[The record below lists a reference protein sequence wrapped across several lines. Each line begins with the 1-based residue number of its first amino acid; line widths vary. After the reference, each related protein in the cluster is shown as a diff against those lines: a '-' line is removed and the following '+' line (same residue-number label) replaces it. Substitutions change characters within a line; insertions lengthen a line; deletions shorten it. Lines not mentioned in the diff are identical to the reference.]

1 MATFG
6 RVEEYDSKEPWSSYT
21 ERLDAFFNANG
32 IEEDEKKKWIFLSTV
47 GTSTP
52 PECKHI
58 NTKCYKCDKVGHL
71 ASCCLSSADKGKQQ
85 RGSQVNTVQST
96 DKPPEYYLHSLQTQ
110 SPLKPITMTFIVN
123 GVPLEMELDSGS
135 PVSIISKDTYLQ
147 HQGSLPVLSQTDI
160 KLNCIR
166 GTIPVQGTLSVDVRM
181 GKTASQ
187 QTLLVVAC
195 KSPSLCGRDWLT
207 TFDLLPRQVNATQM
221 DCATEEKGEEMR
233 PKRSQTEFKEHAE
246 KKQKGPRFKKG
257 DKVAVRNFGRGPKWW
272 LGEVEE
278 TSGSCM
284 VTVSTPQGKVR
295 RHNNQVKRHSDS
307 PAASAADT
315 TLSEEDCVASTS
327 STVEV
332 AALPSARRSTRTIR
346 KPLRY
351 Q

>member
-47 GTSTP
+47 GTT
-52 PECKHI
+52 
-58 NTKCYKCDKVGHL
+58 T
-71 ASCCLSSADKGKQQ
+71 ADKGKQQ
-85 RGSQVNTVQST
+85 RGSQVDTVQST
-96 DKPPEYYLHSLQTQ
+96 DKPPEYYLHALQTQ

-147 HQGSLPVLSQTDI
+147 HQGALPVLSQTDI

-181 GKTASQ
+181 GKTASR

-207 TFDLLPRQVNATQM
+207 TFDLLPRQVKATQM
-221 DCATEEKGEEMR
+221 DCATEEKVRAMLVELEDILKPGVWD
-233 PKRSQTEFKEHAE
+233 TE
-246 KKQKGPRFKKG
+246 R
-257 DKVAVRNFGRGPKWW
+257 
-272 LGEVEE
+272 
-278 TSGSCM
+278 
-284 VTVSTPQGKVR
+284 
-295 RHNNQVKRHSDS
+295 
-307 PAASAADT
+307 T
-315 TLSEEDCVASTS
+315 T
-327 STVEV
+327 
-332 AALPSARRSTRTIR
+332 SARQGST
-346 KPLRY
+346 
-351 Q
+351 